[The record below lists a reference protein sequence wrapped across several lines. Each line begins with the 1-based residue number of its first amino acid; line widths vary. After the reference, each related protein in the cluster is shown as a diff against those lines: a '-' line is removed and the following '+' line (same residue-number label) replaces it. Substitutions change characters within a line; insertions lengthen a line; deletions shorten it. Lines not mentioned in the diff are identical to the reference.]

1 MYSPTSL
8 KAKLAKSALAFLVS
22 CPALAQTGPSAE
34 RPNVTIW
41 ATQSQLPVEIPRV
54 GATVT
59 VIGEGQIREQGNS
72 TVADVLRRV
81 PGLNVSTSGTR
92 GTLTQVRIR
101 GAEANHTLVLIDGV
115 AVNSPDNGDF
125 DFSQLPVDDIERI
138 EVLRGPQ
145 SGIFGA
151 NAHAG
156 VVVIQTKGARGL
168 RGPVASAQAEGGS
181 FRSGAMNAR
190 LASGNGIVYGQV
202 SGSYATTDG
211 TNIARSGVEPDGSRV
226 GSIALQLG
234 ADISPMLNVEG
245 RLRVLRRNAHSDP
258 QSFVSGLVFDRT
270 GDVGRRQDII
280 GSAAATLRLLDGA
293 IASRTFIDGIESRF
307 DFYTPA
313 AGSPIVPLNS
323 SSVST
328 RNTIGNRTTWH
339 VPRIDVIAARQSV
352 TVLAEHTRETFFNQT
367 FGAFG
372 RVFDTGRA
380 NTGLG
385 TEYRIDFDWGLSLSA
400 SVRNDWNQTFD
411 DALTW
416 RTTAA
421 YTFAPTGTTVRASA
435 GRGVTNPTFYEQFG
449 FFPNRF
455 IGNPNVKPESS
466 IGIDIGIRQ
475 PLFDNRVFF
484 DATYFEADLRDV
496 ITTTSLAGG
505 LTSVANIPG
514 VTRRR
519 GFELTAGI
527 TPVPWLDLTAS
538 YTYVHTADAGG
549 LRLIRRPTHTWT
561 AEAVARVFDDR
572 LTIAGGVVHVG
583 SRDDLFFGT
592 FPARRIRLDPYTL
605 VNARVAYRINEN
617 AEVYLRGENLLNQRY
632 EDVFSYVAAGA
643 AVFAGVRVKLG
654 E

>member
-1 MYSPTSL
+1 MHFPTSL
-8 KAKLAKSALAFLVS
+8 KVKLAASALACLVS
-22 CPALAQTGPSAE
+22 CPALAQASSSAE

-41 ATQSQLPVEIPRV
+41 ATQSQLPIETPRV

-59 VIGEGQIREQGNS
+59 IIGEDQIREQGNS

-92 GTLTQVRIR
+92 GALTQVRIR

-138 EVLRGPQ
+138 EVIRGPQ

-168 RGPVASAQAEGGS
+168 RRPVASAQAEGGS
-181 FRSGAMNAR
+181 FRTGAANAR
-190 LASGNGIVYGQV
+190 LAAGNGVVYGQV
-202 SGSYATTDG
+202 SASYATTDG
-211 TNIARSGVEPDGSRV
+211 TNIARTGVEPDGSRV
-226 GSIALQLG
+226 GSVALQLG

-245 RLRVLRRNAHSDP
+245 RLRILRRNANSDP
-258 QSFVSGLVFDRT
+258 QSFVTGLVFDRP
-270 GDVGRRQDII
+270 GDMSRRQDII
-280 GSAAATLRLLDGA
+280 GSASATLRLFDGTLL
-293 IASRTFIDGIESRF
+293 SRTFVDGIESRL
-307 DFYTPA
+307 DFFAPTA
-313 AGSPIVPLNS
+313 ASQIPSQNS
-323 SSVST
+323 ASVAT

-339 VPRIDVIAARQSV
+339 VPRIETIAARQSV
-352 TVLAEHTRETFFNQT
+352 TVVAEHARETFFNQT
-367 FGAFG
+367 YGAFG
-372 RVFDTGRA
+372 RIFDTGRA

-385 TEYRIDFDWGLSLSA
+385 SEYRIDFDWGLSLSA
-400 SVRNDWNQTFD
+400 AIRNDWNQTFD
-411 DALTW
+411 NALTW
-416 RTTAA
+416 RATAA
-421 YTFAPTGTTVRASA
+421 YTFAPTGTTIRASA

-455 IGNPNVKPESS
+455 IGNPALKPESS
-466 IGIDIGIRQ
+466 IGIDVGVRQ
-475 PLFDNRVFF
+475 MLFDNRVFL
-484 DATYFEADLRDV
+484 DATYFDADLRDV

-505 LTSVANIPG
+505 LTTVTNIPG

-519 GFELTAGI
+519 GVELTAAV
-527 TPVPWLDLTAS
+527 TPVSWLDLTAT
-538 YTYVHTADAGG
+538 YTYVHTEDAQG

-561 AEAVARVFDDR
+561 AEAVARALDDR
-572 LTIAGGVVHVG
+572 LTIAGGIVHVG

-592 FPARRIRLDPYTL
+592 FPARRIRLSPHTL
-605 VNARVAYRINEN
+605 VNARVAYKLNDN
-617 AEVYLRGENLLNQRY
+617 AEIYLRGENLLNQRY
-632 EDVFSYVAAGA
+632 EDVFSYVASGA
-643 AVFAGVRVKLG
+643 AVYAGIRVKLG